1 MPPVRPWRG
10 IAAEDRL
17 TERRERLV
25 AAALELLGREDAD
38 ALTVRGVCAQAG
50 LTPRYF
56 YESFPDA
63 DALVV
68 AAFDHV
74 VAGTA
79 AAILDALADAPGD
92 VTGRARAAIAGG
104 IAHLTDD
111 ARRGRI
117 LLADATANA
126 TLQRRRREALH
137 GFARLVSDQAADYFG
152 DAAPPEHDRF
162 LTALALVAGLA
173 ELLVAHLQGILD
185 VTRDELV
192 DHAARL
198 FSAAASGPGPASAP
212 SLTPAAA
219 AGARRR
225 APRRR

>member
-10 IAAEDRL
+10 VAAEDRL
-17 TERRERLV
+17 HARRERLV
-25 AAALELLGREDAD
+25 AAALELLGREDGE

-56 YESFPDA
+56 YESFADA
-63 DALVV
+63 DELVV

-79 AAILDALADAPGD
+79 VAILDALADAPGD

-104 IAHLTDD
+104 IAHLSDD

-137 GFARLVSDQAADYFG
+137 DFARLVSDQAAAYFG
-152 DAAPPEHDRF
+152 EAAPPEPERL

-173 ELLVAHLQGILD
+173 ELLVAHLQGTLR

-198 FSAAASGPGPASAP
+198 FAAAAAASAPAV
-212 SLTPAAA
+212 TPAAA
-219 AGARRR
+219 ADAPRR